1 MRRWTTLILCAG
13 AGLLLAGCPR
23 GQENYKAAAKAEN
36 VQDYDTALE
45 FYQKALATD
54 PQNANYRIKLDQIR
68 FEAGQFHVK
77 KGQALRDKG
86 DLQGAAAEF
95 QRAATLDPSSPI
107 AAQEFR
113 NTVDQI
119 NEAARQQDEEAAKA
133 AAGAESELATGP
145 PELKPLSNAPIS
157 LKMVNDVKLIYDT
170 IGKQAGVNVIYD
182 PDFPARRIPVELN
195 NVTLQQALDIVAMQ
209 SKTFWKSVT
218 ENIIFVAQDTTQK
231 HKDYDEQQ

>member
-1 MRRWTTLILCAG
+1 MRSRWILVLCAFS
-13 AGLLLAGCPR
+13 GLLAAGCPK
-23 GQENYKAAAKAEN
+23 GHDHYEAARRAEDL
-36 VQDYDTALE
+36 QDYDTALE
-45 FYQKALATD
+45 YYQKALATD

-77 KGQALRDKG
+77 KGQAMRDKG

-133 AAGAESELATGP
+133 
-145 PELKPLSNAPIS
+145 
-157 LKMVNDVKLIYDT
+157 
-170 IGKQAGVNVIYD
+170 
-182 PDFPARRIPVELN
+182 
-195 NVTLQQALDIVAMQ
+195 
-209 SKTFWKSVT
+209 
-218 ENIIFVAQDTTQK
+218 
-231 HKDYDEQQ
+231 